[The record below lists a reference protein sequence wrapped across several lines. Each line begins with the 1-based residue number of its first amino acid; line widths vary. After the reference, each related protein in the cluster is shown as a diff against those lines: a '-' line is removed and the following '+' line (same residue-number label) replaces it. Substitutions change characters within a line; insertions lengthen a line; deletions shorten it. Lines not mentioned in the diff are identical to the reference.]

1 MKTIDGMTRE
11 VEAGAAEILDGST
24 KATTA
29 MQQLTQVTEVITNNM
44 EEMATGT
51 MQINNAIQEI
61 SVVSQKNKD
70 NIDTL
75 VDSMHQFR
83 V

>member
-1 MKTIDGMTRE
+1 M
-11 VEAGAAEILDGST
+11 LSGSVH
-24 KATTA
+24 ASQA
-29 MQQLTQVTEVITNNM
+29 MQKLTEITKVITNNM

-51 MQINNAIQEI
+51 MQINNAVQEI
-61 SVVSQKNKD
+61 NQITQKNKD

-75 VDSMHQFR
+75 VVEMKRFK

>member
-1 MKTIDGMTRE
+1 
-11 VEAGAAEILDGST
+11 
-24 KATTA
+24 

>member
-1 MKTIDGMTRE
+1 MQKLT
-11 VEAGAAEILDGST
+11 EIT
-24 KATTA
+24 K
-29 MQQLTQVTEVITNNM
+29 VITNNM

-51 MQINNAIQEI
+51 MQINNAVREI
-61 SVVSQKNKD
+61 NQITQKNKD

-75 VDSMHQFR
+75 VVEMKRFK